1 LVLVT
6 CAGILVA
13 DICAADLPR
22 ISDPGEL
29 TFAPKGID
37 MYVGGHSANVSIN
50 LRKIGLREDEV
61 SSVGAIGKDLF
72 GDFVESTLRKHG
84 VVTHLQRVSGIGT
97 SKDLILVVRGEDHRY
112 HVDLGA
118 NLHLDPDNVR
128 AVLLEEMPIIAYIG
142 GAGMLGKFDERL
154 ADILQT
160 SRAHNCINFVDPV
173 VPYSGKWDSL
183 IRACEWV
190 DIFHCN
196 NVEASSMTGH
206 EDPRRA
212 ADALIRHGI
221 GLVIISMGE
230 RGLIAKSRRVTLQ
243 MPALK
248 VPIAD
253 PSGAGDAFCS
263 GVIFGLVKKTRS
275 GPREV
280 GGLSSKVLCD
290 VLLEGTAA
298 GAACVTAVGTTTA
311 VSRENVDRLLKEQG
325 SQILQSTTVTEQ

>member
-1 LVLVT
+1 MLVT
-6 CAGILVA
+6 CAGILVV
-13 DICAADLPR
+13 DIVAADLPR

-50 LRKIGLREDEV
+50 LRKIGLREGEV
-61 SSVGAIGKDLF
+61 SSVGAIGEDMF

-84 VVTHLQRVSGIGT
+84 VVTHLRRVPEIGT
-97 SKDLILVVRGEDHRY
+97 SKDLILIVRGEDHRY

-118 NLHLDPDNVR
+118 NLDFDPDNVGQ
-128 AVLLEEMPIIAYIG
+128 VLLAERPSVVYIG

-160 SRAHNCINFVDPV
+160 SRAQNCLNFVDPV
-173 VPYSGKWDSL
+173 VPHSGNWDSL
-183 IRACEWV
+183 IRACKWM

-206 EDPRRA
+206 EDPRKA
-212 ADALIRHGI
+212 AEALIRHGI
-221 GLVIISMGE
+221 GLVIVSMGE
-230 RGLIAKSRRVTLQ
+230 RGLIAKSKVFTLQ

-248 VPIAD
+248 VPIVD

-263 GVIFGLVKKTRS
+263 GAIHGVVKRTRCAP
-275 GPREV
+275 GEM
-280 GGLSSKVLCD
+280 GDLSSEVLRD
-290 VLLEGTAA
+290 VLLEGAA
-298 GAACVTAVGTTTA
+298 VGAACVTAVGTTTG
-311 VSRENVDRLLKEQG
+311 VSREIVDRLLKEQG
-325 SQILQSTTVTEQ
+325 SQILESTTVIEQ